1 MDLKQSWNA
10 KSMRWLLAL
19 YIVIALVAS
28 LQDLLHV
35 PKTYSGD
42 GRLYTEYNNY
52 VIFKYSFF
60 HLVDGKN
67 LYQVYPSEHWDLYKY
82 SPAFSLFFSVFADFP
97 DYIGLTLWSLLNA
110 LIVFFAISRLPGFS
124 TKQKDRILLF
134 CFIELLGSMQNTQSN
149 GLMAGLIILSFVF
162 LEKSNY
168 FLAAFCIVFSIYIK
182 IFGAVAFAMFLL
194 YPNKLKLAAYTL
206 FWMLFM
212 AVTPALV
219 TGFAQLGILYKY
231 WFALLMEDHL
241 ASQGLSLVG
250 IINSW
255 FHVSVSKNMVVLV
268 GMVLFCIPLVRV
280 RQYRNF
286 QFRVLLLAS
295 VLLWTIVFNHK
306 AESPTFIISMCGIA
320 IWYWC
325 KERGLADTILMI
337 LAFVFTTLS
346 VSDLFPRAVKEEFI
360 KPYSIKGLMS
370 VVIWAKIIYEMLFE
384 VGKITPGREM
394 ISTATGKR

>member
-1 MDLKQSWNA
+1 MDLKQRWNA
-10 KSMRWLLAL
+10 KSMQWLLAL

-28 LQDLLHV
+28 AQDLLHT
-35 PKTYSGD
+35 PKAYSSD

-52 VIFKYSFF
+52 VIFKHSFF

-67 LYQVYPSEHWDLYKY
+67 LYEVYPDEHWDLFKY
-82 SPAFSLFFSVFADFP
+82 SPAFSPFFSVFAYFP

-110 LIVFFAISRLPGFS
+110 LIVFFAISRLPGF
-124 TKQKDRILLF
+124 TIKQKNWMLLY
-134 CFIELLGSMQNTQSN
+134 CIIELLGSLQNTQSN

-168 FLAAFCIVFSIYIK
+168 FLAAFCVVFSIYIK

-212 AVTPALV
+212 AAIPALV
-219 TGFAQLGILYKY
+219 TGFTQLGILYKY
-231 WFALLMEDHL
+231 WFALLREDHL
-241 ASQGLSLVG
+241 ASQGLGLVG

-268 GMVLFCIPLVRV
+268 GMVLFCIPLARV
-280 RQYRNF
+280 SQYKNF

-306 AESPTFIISMCGIA
+306 AESPTFIISMCGMA
-320 IWYWC
+320 IWYCC
-325 KERGLADTILMI
+325 KDRGRLDTVLAI

-346 VSDLFPRAVKEEFI
+346 VSDLFPRTLKEEFI
-360 KPYSIKGLMS
+360 RPYSIKGLMS
-370 VVIWAKIIYEMLFE
+370 VVIWAKIIYEMVFE
-384 VGKITPGREM
+384 AGKVTPVREM
-394 ISTATGKR
+394 ISTATGK